1 MENRDEPVE
10 VVAMKHINGFVY
22 HCPDC
27 YEAISTGK
35 QTRIKYCQRC
45 GQKLSWDGVNEKAK

>member
-22 HCPDC
+22 HCPVC
-27 YEAISTGK
+27 FETISTAIQPRIRYCQHCG
-35 QTRIKYCQRC
+35 QRIKFEEREQT
-45 GQKLSWDGVNEKAK
+45 

>member
-1 MENRDEPVE
+1 MENRETPVE
-10 VVAMKHINGFVY
+10 VVAMKHINGFIY
-22 HCPDC
+22 HCPNC

-45 GQKLSWDGVNEKAK
+45 GQRIKFEGEK